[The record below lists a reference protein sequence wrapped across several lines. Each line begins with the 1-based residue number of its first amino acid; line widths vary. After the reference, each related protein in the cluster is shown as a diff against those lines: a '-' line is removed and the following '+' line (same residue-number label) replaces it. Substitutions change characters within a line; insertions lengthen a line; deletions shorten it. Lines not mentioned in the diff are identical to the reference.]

1 MKETILKYRTRA
13 KQNMFNLIEKGT
25 PIDLLQIL
33 ELEINLLRLRKN
45 KYAIARYIYIRLG
58 ELFCYD
64 ANLAYANDLQRR
76 YIRNK
81 RINIRCVTDFDIVC
95 DAYSYMYVE
104 LLNHFNIDAEIVDN
118 VVHVYVVYTIDD
130 KTYLADLTTGNIDI
144 TRIKFGMKPIYNR
157 QILPVAPKEDK
168 TFDEIDKCIY
178 FNDITTEKV
187 LAYLKQELIIRK
199 KI

>member
-95 DAYSYMYVE
+95 D
-104 LLNHFNIDAEIVDN
+104 VDN